1 MAEMQPLQTRNNR
14 IKPLVCGHRGASGH
28 TPENTIA
35 AFREALEAGADW
47 IEFDVQL
54 SADGELIVLHDD
66 TLERTTDLQQA
77 RRPTE
82 FSLVELKKLD
92 AGSWFGSGFAGERI
106 PTLDEVL
113 EEFRGRLG
121 MNVEIKSRPGFE
133 TDNGIEHKVAEALVR
148 HNLLDIDQVIVSSF
162 DPGRIAALHALN
174 ERLPLGALYSP
185 KHLPQSVDPFQ
196 LISLT
201 GAKAL
206 HPPFKVVNETLMA
219 QARKMGVLVNTWTV
233 NELPDLQRMID
244 LDLHMI
250 ITNYPAQLRELVD
263 TQKQEP

>member
-1 MAEMQPLQTRNNR
+1 MAKMQPLQIRSNS

-28 TPENTIA
+28 APENTMA

-54 SADGELIVLHDD
+54 SADGEVIVLHDD
-66 TLERTTDLQQA
+66 TLQRTTDLRQA

-82 FSLVELKKLD
+82 FSLLELKRLD
-92 AGSWFGSGFAGERI
+92 AGSWFGPGFAEERL

-121 MNVEIKSRPGFE
+121 MNVELKSRPGFE
-133 TDNGIEHKVAEALVR
+133 ADNGIERKVAEALVR
-148 HNLLDIDQVIVSSF
+148 HNLLDIEQVIVSSF

-185 KHLPQSVDPFQ
+185 KELPRGFDPFQ
-196 LISLT
+196 LIHIT

-206 HPPFKVVNETLMA
+206 HPPFKVVDETLVA
-219 QARKMGVLVNTWTV
+219 RARKAGVLVNTWTV
-233 NELPDLQRMID
+233 NELPDMQRMID
-244 LDLHMI
+244 LDLDMI

-263 TQKQEP
+263 T